1 LERQASSSCLLP
13 DQNFHKPE
21 PSPQS
26 RVYSVG
32 RHTAA
37 PSQNDGFQE
46 LPVTVLVV
54 EDEALIRMDA
64 SDALQDAGFST
75 IEAANADE
83 ALDILGDR
91 LDIDI
96 VFTDVNMPGSID
108 GLGLMRRIANDR
120 PEICMIVVSG
130 MERPT
135 LSSLAP
141 RTRFFGKPY
150 AYPGII
156 EAIHAL
162 RRG

>member
-1 LERQASSSCLLP
+1 
-13 DQNFHKPE
+13 
-21 PSPQS
+21 
-26 RVYSVG
+26 
-32 RHTAA
+32 
-37 PSQNDGFQE
+37 